1 MTVSPTPIRPDVV
14 KRGDAQTLRYLANA
28 DLSSASQIKWLA
40 RTSPDATSGMLLPAV
55 VEEVT
60 ADGNSVL
67 RVDITPTETA
77 IVGTWLVEIEA
88 TVAGKPLTFPSEGF
102 LRLRVVDDLG

>member
-1 MTVSPTPIRPDVV
+1 MAQPVRPDVV

-28 DLSSASQIKWLA
+28 DLSSATLVKWLA
-40 RTSPDATSGMLLPAV
+40 RPSADATSGMMLTAV

-60 ADGNSVL
+60 PDGDSIVK
-67 RVDITPTETA
+67 VDLSPTETA
-77 IVGTWLVEIEA
+77 VVGTWLVEIEA

>member
-1 MTVSPTPIRPDVV
+1 MVPTQPIRPDVV

-40 RTSPDATSGMLLPAV
+40 RTSADATSGMLLTAV

-60 ADGNSVL
+60 AEGNSIVK
-67 RVDITPTETA
+67 VDLSPTETA
-77 IVGTWLVEIEA
+77 VVGTWLVEIEA
-88 TVAGKPLTFPSEGF
+88 TIAGKPLTFPSEGF